1 MATIKNI
8 AAFNLESYLMQV
20 ATRQLKDQLS
30 HYLGIVQAGG
40 DVWVTSHGR
49 SIARIVP
56 VMEAQPSQEVVPDP
70 LANLAWVTL
79 PKVKGA
85 KPMGMPRTAPPL
97 QDGLPSL
104 SDLILAD
111 REFNF

>member
-1 MATIKNI
+1 
-8 AAFNLESYLMQV
+8 MQV

-30 HYLGIVQAGG
+30 HYLGLVQSGQ

-56 VMEAQPSQEVVPDP
+56 ALDAQPIQAEAPDP

-85 KPMGMPRTAPPL
+85 KPRGLPRTAAPSL
-97 QDGLPSL
+97 DGLPSI
-104 SDLILAD
+104 SDLILTD
-111 REFNF
+111 RESNF

>member
-1 MATIKNI
+1 
-8 AAFNLESYLMQV
+8 MQV

-56 VMEAQPSQEVVPDP
+56 AADSLPRKAVAPDP
-70 LANLAWVTL
+70 LANLSWLTHPKTKGLKPVGL
-79 PKVKGA
+79 PVGLTMLGD
-85 KPMGMPRTAPPL
+85 PS
-97 QDGLPSL
+97 LPSL

-111 REFNF
+111 RDIDF

>member
-1 MATIKNI
+1 
-8 AAFNLESYLMQV
+8 MQV

-30 HYLGIVQAGG
+30 YYLGLVQSGQ

-56 VMEAQPSQEVVPDP
+56 AMDAKPSPADAPDP

-85 KPMGMPRTAPPL
+85 KPQGLPVGLTMLGDPS
-97 QDGLPSL
+97 LPSL

-111 REFNF
+111 RDIDL

>member
-1 MATIKNI
+1 
-8 AAFNLESYLMQV
+8 MQV

-30 HYLGIVQAGG
+30 HYLGLVRAGE

-56 VMEAQPSQEVVPDP
+56 AMNVKPSQVDVPDP

-85 KPMGMPRTAPPL
+85 KPKGLPVGLTMLGHPS
-97 QDGLPSL
+97 LPSL

-111 REFNF
+111 RDIDL

>member
-1 MATIKNI
+1 
-8 AAFNLESYLMQV
+8 MQV

-30 HYLGIVQAGG
+30 HYLGLVQAGE

-56 VMEAQPSQEVVPDP
+56 VLDAQPSQAVVPDP
-70 LANLAWVTL
+70 LANLAWVTH

-85 KPMGMPRTAPPL
+85 KPRGLPVGLTMLGDPS
-97 QDGLPSL
+97 LPSL
-104 SDLILAD
+104 SDLILSD
-111 REFNF
+111 RDIDL